1 MRRGANN
8 NGAPVVVDGE
18 VHVER
23 VEKFEVVGNGVGVPP
38 LTTAVAIVLPPRGK
52 AGCGPPA
59 TTAASGKA
67 AVPDVNELAKEFIRR
82 NRAAFQGGTVDDQ
95 YQNNKIV

>member
-1 MRRGANN
+1 MWRGANN

-23 VEKFEVVGNGVGVPP
+23 VEKIEVVVTGVEVPP
-38 LTTAVAIVLPPRGK
+38 PRTAAATVLPPPGM
-52 AGCGPPA
+52 AGRSSPA
-59 TTAASGKA
+59 TAASGKA
-67 AVPDVNELAKEFIRR
+67 AVPDVNELAEEFIRR
-82 NRAAFQGGTVDDQ
+82 NKAAFQGGTVDDQ